1 MQVALVHDWLTGMRG
16 GERVLEVLCE
26 LYPEAPIYTLFFQ
39 PKKIS
44 HTILNHKIH
53 SSFLNKFPFVSR
65 YYRYLLPLFP
75 YAIEAFNLT
84 QYDLVI
90 STSHCVAKGVITGA
104 ESIHISYT
112 HTPMRYVWDM
122 FPHYFQNY
130 GFIRKFLVKDFSHN
144 LRIWDVTA
152 SARVDQFI
160 ANSNFVKKRIKKFYR
175 RESEVLHPPVDTQRF
190 IISNNGGNYFLVLS
204 ALVPYKKVDIAIQA
218 FKKRK
223 DRLVVAGNGPLLK
236 KLKKMSSRN
245 VQFSVNPNDMEVV
258 RLIKNCKALIFPG
271 VEDLGIVP
279 LEAMA
284 CGKPVIAYC
293 KGGVAETVID
303 NVTGLFFY
311 EQSATSLNNAIE
323 QFEQKKGVFD
333 ENKIRFHAEQFGIHK
348 FKINLKQLIDNIVT
362 GRIN

>member
-1 MQVALVHDWLTGMRG
+1 MRVALVHDWLTGMRG

-26 LYPEAPIYTLFFQ
+26 LYPKAPIYTLFFQ
-39 PKKIS
+39 PNKIS

-75 YAIEAFNLT
+75 YAIESFNLT

-90 STSHCVAKGVITGA
+90 STSHCVAKGVITGV
-104 ESIHISYT
+104 ESVHISYT

-152 SARVDQFI
+152 SARVDHFI
-160 ANSNFVKKRIKKFYR
+160 ANSNFVKKRINKFYR
-175 RESEVLHPPVDTQRF
+175 RESEVLHPPVDVQRF
-190 IISNNGGNYFLVLS
+190 NISHAGGNYYLVLS
-204 ALVPYKKVDIAIQA
+204 AFVPYKKVDIAIKA

-236 KLKKMSSRN
+236 QLKRMSSRN
-245 VQFSVNPNDMEVV
+245 VQFSVNPNDVEVV

-293 KGGVAETVID
+293 KGGVTETVKENI
-303 NVTGLFFY
+303 TGLFFY
-311 EQSATSLNNAIE
+311 EQSATSLNSAIE
-323 QFEQKKGVFD
+323 KFEQTKGIFD
-333 ENKIRFHAEQFGIHK
+333 ENKIRFHAEQFSIEK
-348 FKINLKQLIDNIVT
+348 FKVDLKQSIDNKVNS
-362 GRIN
+362 RIK